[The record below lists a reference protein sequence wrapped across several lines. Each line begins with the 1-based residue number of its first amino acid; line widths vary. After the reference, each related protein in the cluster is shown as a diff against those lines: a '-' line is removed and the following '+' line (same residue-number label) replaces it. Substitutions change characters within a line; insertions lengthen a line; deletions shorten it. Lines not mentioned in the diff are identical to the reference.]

1 MAEFRQVPYDGY
13 LEYPL
18 EEMKTRAVNFYQD
31 VKRRRTI
38 RDFSDRPVPREI
50 IENCIRAAATAP
62 NGANFQPWHF
72 AVVESPEVKKHIR
85 LAAEK
90 EEKEFY
96 GGRAPE
102 EWLRALEPLG
112 TDESKPFLET
122 APYLIA
128 IFSESY
134 CIREDGTKRTNYYA
148 KESVG
153 IACGLLI
160 TALHRSGLATL
171 THTPS
176 PMNFL
181 NQLLKRPSS
190 EKPFLLLVVG
200 YPAENVRV
208 PILKKKPMK
217 DISSFI

>member
-1 MAEFRQVPYDGY
+1 MATFRQIPYDGY
-13 LEYPL
+13 VEYPVQ
-18 EEMKTRAVNFYQD
+18 EMKKRAAEFYAD

-38 RDFSDRPVPREI
+38 RDFSDRPVAREI
-50 IENCIRAAATAP
+50 IENCLRAAATAP

-72 AVVESPEVKKHIR
+72 AVVESPSVKREIR
-85 LAAEK
+85 RSAEK

-134 CIREDGTKRTNYYA
+134 VLREDGSKRTNYYA

-153 IACGLLI
+153 IASGILI
-160 TALHRSGLATL
+160 TALQCCGLATL

-181 NQLLKRPSS
+181 NQLLKRPPN
-190 EKPFLLLVVG
+190 EKPFLLLVAG
-200 YPAENVRV
+200 YPAENVRI
-208 PILKKKPMK
+208 PALTKKPLEQ
-217 DISSFI
+217 ISSFI

>member
-1 MAEFRQVPYDGY
+1 MAIFRQVLYDGFV
-13 LEYPL
+13 EYPVP
-18 EEMKTRAVNFYQD
+18 EMKKRAAEFYAE

-72 AVVESPEVKKHIR
+72 AVVESPGVKKQIR

-96 GGRAPE
+96 GSRATE
-102 EWLRALEPLG
+102 EWLSAIEPLG

-128 IFSESY
+128 IFSETY
-134 CIREDGTKRTNYYA
+134 CIRKDGAKRTNYYA

-153 IACGLLI
+153 IACGVLI
-160 TALHRSGLATL
+160 TALHCSGLATL

-181 NQLLKRPSS
+181 NQILRRPPN

-208 PILKKKPMK
+208 PLLTKKPFEE
-217 DISSFI
+217 ISSFI

>member
-1 MAEFRQVPYDGY
+1 
-13 LEYPL
+13 
-18 EEMKTRAVNFYQD
+18 MKTRAAKFYAA

-50 IENCIRAAATAP
+50 IENCLRSAATAP

-72 AVVESPEVKKHIR
+72 AVVESPEVKKQIR

-122 APYLIA
+122 APRLIA
-128 IFSESY
+128 IFAESY
-134 CIREDGTKRTNYYA
+134 VLREDGSKRNNYYA

-153 IACGLLI
+153 IACGILI
-160 TALHRSGLATL
+160 TALHCCGLATL

-181 NQLLKRPSS
+181 NQILNRPPN
-190 EKPFLLLVVG
+190 EKPFLLLVAG
-200 YPAENVRV
+200 YPAENVRIPV
-208 PILKKKPMK
+208 LTKKPL
-217 DISSFI
+217 DQISSFI

>member
-1 MAEFRQVPYDGY
+1 MAEFGQVPHTEHI
-13 LEYPL
+13 EYPV
-18 EEMKTRAVNFYQD
+18 EEMKTRAADFYRE

-72 AVVESPEVKKHIR
+72 AVVETPEVKKQIR

-102 EWLRALEPLG
+102 EWLRALAPLG
-112 TDESKPFLET
+112 TDECKPFLET

-128 IFSESY
+128 IFSETY
-134 CIREDGTKRTNYYA
+134 IMREDGSKRTNYYA

-153 IACGLLI
+153 IACGVLI
-160 TALHRSGLATL
+160 TALHCAGLATL

-181 NQLLKRPSS
+181 NQILHRPPN

-208 PILKKKPMK
+208 PILTKKPFVE
-217 DISSFI
+217 ISSFI